1 MYTSSLQLIVPCVSA
16 KLDLLKADISNFID
30 SNAAVKTAAPIKIM
44 DKKERKLD
52 RKRRRE
58 NPEMD
63 PEQFSY
69 TEA

>member
-1 MYTSSLQLIVPCVSA
+1 
-16 KLDLLKADISNFID
+16 
-30 SNAAVKTAAPIKIM
+30 M